1 LLDLHGIRTLLALGR
16 ITAGFLYE
24 LGVTLQWE
32 EVQLLARL
40 GGWTPHEDRKP
51 GKTTLTCGLRRLL
64 DMLATRSYLDRYVAE
79 HGDLPPRIAALLS
92 QPAPEKLWPNLRY
105 ALTSTLIGGI
115 LFIPKRESHV
125 AFFAVVAR
133 FRR

>member
-1 LLDLHGIRTLLALGR
+1 MPRVPCASFACIVSLGEWKTAQVHQRHAGWEEVQLLDLHGIRTLLALGR

-24 LGVTLQWE
+24 LGVALQWE

-92 QPAPEKLWPNLRY
+92 QPAPEEL
-105 ALTSTLIGGI
+105 
-115 LFIPKRESHV
+115 
-125 AFFAVVAR
+125 
-133 FRR
+133 